1 MRGRIYRLKRD
12 TDMATNHNCGPY
24 LNSESNQ
31 NCKTN
36 DDIYETIVNLII
48 GYIFDDMKV
57 LLFIAR

>member
-1 MRGRIYRLKRD
+1 
-12 TDMATNHNCGPY
+12 MATNHNCGPY

-57 LLFIAR
+57 LLFVAR